1 MSRSQGV
8 CNQPLVLLPLTR
20 TPRVNWLSIL
30 GEGRRPPR
38 GSNWGT
44 LVTVKSSSRPGRAR
58 ARLLRNLHDYLS
70 VISNITGCEHRGVE
84 GRVGGMVG
92 GPPIIRRDIASTP
105 PPPRRHACPEPLN
118 VGFVCVT
125 VCRFAEAFV
134 PTFPSGPS
142 DTCNCQSPLYAPRS
156 TPHRCVCQRRTCS
169 FARSG
174 SALGASPSLS
184 QFRPWYGRVCV

>member
-70 VISNITGCEHRGVE
+70 VISNTQAVSTGGRGGARGRHGGRPAHYPPGHRVN
-84 GRVGGMVG
+84 
-92 GPPIIRRDIASTP
+92 ASP
-105 PPPRRHACPEPLN
+105 PPSTRVSGAAEC
-118 VGFVCVT
+118 GVCVCHSVSVRRSFCPHVPQWPVRHMQLPITAIRTT
-125 VCRFAEAFV
+125 VHAPSLCLSTSNVFV
-134 PTFPSGPS
+134 
-142 DTCNCQSPLYAPRS
+142 RS
-156 TPHRCVCQRRTCS
+156 LR
-169 FARSG
+169 
-174 SALGASPSLS
+174 LGAWGVSFS
-184 QFRPWYGRVCV
+184 QPV